1 MIQAIADHPA
11 MVIAHLMPLQGC
23 DDVPNLLFRTTLRQ
37 LRAISSGLAWPCNN
51 ASSISCPETPNT
63 FLSTLP
69 SFTLVP
75 KQLSAAFLVR
85 GSTGSRH
92 RRA

>member
-37 LRAISSGLAWPCNN
+37 LRAISSGLAL
-51 ASSISCPETPNT
+51 A
-63 FLSTLP
+63 L
-69 SFTLVP
+69 
-75 KQLSAAFLVR
+75 
-85 GSTGSRH
+85 
-92 RRA
+92 